1 MRRISIAMA
10 LAFALVF
17 GIAAASTMADEMM
30 SKSLT
35 ISVTKD
41 LIGAAVKNPQGEFLG
56 VINDFVQEPDGRK
69 TFAILNFGNYED

>member
-10 LAFALVF
+10 LAFALVV

-35 ISVTKD
+35 ISRTQY
-41 LIGAAVKNPQGEFLG
+41 LIEAAVKNPPRRIPWGY
-56 VINDFVQEPDGRK
+56 K
-69 TFAILNFGNYED
+69 